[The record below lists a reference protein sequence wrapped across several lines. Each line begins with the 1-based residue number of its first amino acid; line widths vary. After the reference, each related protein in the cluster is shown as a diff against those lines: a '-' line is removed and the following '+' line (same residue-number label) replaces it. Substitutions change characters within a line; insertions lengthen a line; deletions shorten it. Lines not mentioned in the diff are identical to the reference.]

1 MAANTIGLKIHTPE
15 DFNKGVKDLM
25 VHMSVLDAIL
35 AYCENNNKNLS
46 SLTLK
51 ELQKFSKV
59 IKNDVFNF
67 LSIEKSV
74 SSKKSYG
81 GTSTSNVKNM
91 INRYKKMLSKSKN

>member
-1 MAANTIGLKIHTPE
+1 M
-15 DFNKGVKDLM
+15 DKGFLTATDLADYLAKNN
-25 VHMSVLDAIL
+25 VPFRKAHHITGNIV

-91 INRYKKMLSKSKN
+91 INKYKKMLSKSKN